1 VRIIYSHYVPFHLEQ
16 QKHIILL
23 SVDSNIKLY
32 GLHSVQNFSNYCT
45 STVRQECITNFSSF
59 SIYLNHTVIE
69 FFGLTPVSTTLYG
82 STEIINAKF

>member
-32 GLHSVQNFSNYCT
+32 GLHSFQNFSNYCT

-69 FFGLTPVSTTLYG
+69 FFGLTPVSTTL
-82 STEIINAKF
+82 